1 MIRLKTYNTETQRHG
16 EKQPLIIRQNLLL
29 AGCKQVW
36 AWFCAVLLSFSVP
49 PCLRVSSQ
57 KQSLSVMCLL
67 CGLLLTQQALAAPRL
82 LALEDCLAIASE
94 KNLDIQKAKEYA
106 NYVQGRY
113 VEERAAALPQL
124 GLQAGFG
131 YSKDNSTKALYG
143 AAQLQN
149 SRTVDLSLSQPL
161 YTWGKIGA
169 ALRAAEVGLK
179 TADQQLRLFRQA
191 AFRDVSIAFY
201 DVLLAKELHRLA
213 QENLAQKERH
223 HTEARRKFGIGVA
236 TDYDLLAAEVE
247 LQNARPELIRA
258 ENSIRISRERLRF
271 LLGADQEE
279 LDVVG
284 RMEPRLE
291 QGSGFDE
298 SLRIALDKRPEL
310 ADQKLRIGINQELIT
325 IANADD
331 KPRLDLKGSAGWHQL
346 ELSNPGPTRR
356 SDGPAWNAGVYLTFP
371 FFDGLR
377 SRGRTQQA
385 RSELRTSQLQE
396 QKLRDSIT
404 LELRS
409 AHYRLTEA
417 AEIISALSGTVK
429 QAERLLQMA
438 EKGFEYGVKTRLEV
452 DDAQTNLL
460 RAQSNL
466 ARANRDYL
474 SAQVNLQWAMGV
486 AGE

>member
-1 MIRLKTYNTETQRHG
+1 MTARL
-16 EKQPLIIRQNLLL
+16 LIVFATILLL
-29 AGCKQVW
+29 SG
-36 AWFCAVLLSFSVP
+36 
-49 PCLRVSSQ
+49 
-57 KQSLSVMCLL
+57 
-67 CGLLLTQQALAAPRL
+67 QALATPQL
-82 LALEDCLAIASE
+82 LTLEDCLKIAAD
-94 KNLDIQKAKEYA
+94 KNLNIQKAKEYA

-149 SRTVDLSLSQPL
+149 NRTVDISLSQPL

-191 AFRDVSIAFY
+191 AYRNVSIAFY
-201 DVLLAKELHRLA
+201 DVLLAKELYRLA

-223 HTEARRKFGIGVA
+223 HIEAKRKFEIGVA

-247 LQNARPELIRA
+247 LQNARPDLIRT
-258 ENSIRISRERLRF
+258 ENSIRTSRERLRF
-271 LLGADQEE
+271 LLGADQQ
-279 LDVVG
+279 DVDVAG
-284 RMEPRLE
+284 RIEVKPE
-291 QGSGFDE
+291 QVAGFDE
-298 SLRIALDKRPEL
+298 SLKIALDKRPEL
-310 ADQKLRIGINQELIT
+310 ADQQLRIGINRELVV

-331 KPRLDLKGSAGWHQL
+331 KPRLDLKGAAGWHQL
-346 ELSNPGPTRR
+346 ELSDPGPTRR
-356 SDGPAWNAGVYLTFP
+356 SDGPAWSAGVYLTFP

-385 RSELRTSQLQE
+385 RSDLRASQLQE

-404 LELRS
+404 LELRT
-409 AHYRLTEA
+409 AHYTLAES
-417 AEIISALSGTVK
+417 AEIITALSGTVK
-429 QAERLLQMA
+429 QAQRLLQMA

-474 SAQVNLQWAMGV
+474 AASVNLQWAMGT

>member
-1 MIRLKTYNTETQRHG
+1 MKGRSTALNNSNHPPSI
-16 EKQPLIIRQNLLL
+16 
-29 AGCKQVW
+29 
-36 AWFCAVLLSFSVP
+36 P
-49 PCLRVSSQ
+49 PCQ
-57 KQSLSVMCLL
+57 GGSVMMVLAPSLTREGGGWVACLKNSAIV
-67 CGLLLTQQALAAPRL
+67 LTILMVISATSALAAPQL
-82 LALEDCLAIASE
+82 LTLEDCLKIAAD
-94 KNLDIQKAKEYA
+94 KNLDIQKAREYA

-149 SRTVDLSLSQPL
+149 NRTVDVFLSQPL

-169 ALRAAEVGLK
+169 ALKAAEVGLK

-191 AFRDVSIAFY
+191 AFRDVSISFY

-213 QENLAQKERH
+213 LENLAQKERH
-223 HTEARRKFGIGVA
+223 HTEAKRKFEAGVA

-247 LQNARPELIRA
+247 LQNARPDLIRTQ
-258 ENSIRISRERLRF
+258 NSINVSRERLRF
-271 LLGADQEE
+271 LLGPEQGE

-284 RMEPRLE
+284 RIEVAPE
-291 QGSGFDE
+291 QLPGYVE
-298 SLRIALDKRPEL
+298 SLKTALDKRPEL
-310 ADQKLRIGINQELIT
+310 ADQQLRIRINQELVT

-331 KPRLDLKGSAGWHQL
+331 KPRLDLKGGAGWHQL
-346 ELSNPGPTRR
+346 EVSNPGPVRR
-356 SDGPAWNAGVYLTFP
+356 SDGPAWNAGIYLTFP
-371 FFDGLR
+371 FFDGMR
-377 SRGRTQQA
+377 SRGRTRQA
-385 RSELRTSQLQE
+385 RSDLRTSQLQE

-404 LELRS
+404 LELRT
-409 AHYRLTEA
+409 ARYTLAEA
-417 AEIISALSGTVK
+417 GEIITALSGTVK
-429 QAERLLQMA
+429 QAQRLLQMA

-474 SAQVNLQWAMGV
+474 AARVNLLWSMGV

>member
-1 MIRLKTYNTETQRHG
+1 MTIRL
-16 EKQPLIIRQNLLL
+16 LIVFTTILLL
-29 AGCKQVW
+29 SG
-36 AWFCAVLLSFSVP
+36 
-49 PCLRVSSQ
+49 
-57 KQSLSVMCLL
+57 
-67 CGLLLTQQALAAPRL
+67 QALAAPQL
-82 LALEDCLAIASE
+82 LTLEDCLKIAGD

-131 YSKDNSTKALYG
+131 YSKDDSTKALYG
-143 AAQLQN
+143 ASQMQAN
-149 SRTVDLSLSQPL
+149 RTVDLTLSQPL

-179 TADQQLRLFRQA
+179 TAGQQLRLFRQA

-223 HTEARRKFGIGVA
+223 HTEAKRKFEAGVA

-247 LQNARPELIRA
+247 LQNARPELIRT
-258 ENSIRISRERLRF
+258 ENSIRTNRERLRF
-271 LLGADQEE
+271 LLGADQSEV
-279 LDVVG
+279 DAAG
-284 RMEPRLE
+284 RIEAKPE
-291 QGSGFDE
+291 QVADFDGS
-298 SLRIALDKRPEL
+298 LKIALDKRPEL
-310 ADQKLRIGINQELIT
+310 TNQKLQIGINQELVT
-325 IANADD
+325 IADADD
-331 KPRLDLKGSAGWHQL
+331 KPRLDLKGTAGWHQL
-346 ELSNPGPTRR
+346 EVSNPGPTRQ
-356 SDGPAWNAGVYLTFP
+356 SDGPAWNAGIYLTFP
-371 FFDGLR
+371 FFDGMR

-385 RSELRTSQLQE
+385 RSDLRTSQLQE

-404 LELRS
+404 LELRTARYNLAES
-409 AHYRLTEA
+409 AET
-417 AEIISALSGTVK
+417 ITALSGTVK

-474 SAQVNLQWAMGV
+474 AASVNLRWAMGV

>member
-1 MIRLKTYNTETQRHG
+1 MLRITII
-16 EKQPLIIRQNLLL
+16 LITLLV
-29 AGCKQVW
+29 AG
-36 AWFCAVLLSFSVP
+36 
-49 PCLRVSSQ
+49 
-57 KQSLSVMCLL
+57 
-67 CGLLLTQQALAAPRL
+67 QALAAPQL
-82 LALEDCLAIASE
+82 LTLEDCLKIAAD

-131 YSKDNSTKALYG
+131 YSKDDSTKALYG
-143 AAQLQN
+143 AAQMQN
-149 SRTVDLSLSQPL
+149 SRTVDISLSQPL

-223 HTEARRKFGIGVA
+223 HTEAKRKFEAGVA

-247 LQNARPELIRA
+247 LQNARPELIRT
-258 ENSIRISRERLRF
+258 ENSIRTSRERLRF
-271 LLGADQEE
+271 LLGADQQEI
-279 LDVVG
+279 DVTG
-284 RMEPRLE
+284 RIEANPE
-291 QGSGFDE
+291 QVAGFDE
-298 SLRIALDKRPEL
+298 SLKIALDKRPEL
-310 ADQKLRIGINQELIT
+310 ADQKLRIGINQELVT

-331 KPRLDLKGSAGWHQL
+331 KPRLDLKGAAGWHQL
-346 ELSNPGPTRR
+346 ELSDPGPTRR
-356 SDGPAWNAGVYLTFP
+356 SDGPAWNAGIYLTFP

-385 RSELRTSQLQE
+385 RSDLRTSQLQE

-404 LELRS
+404 LELRT
-409 AHYRLTEA
+409 ARYNLTES
-417 AEIISALSGTVK
+417 AETITALSGTVK

-474 SAQVNLQWAMGV
+474 AASVNLQWAMGV

>member
-1 MIRLKTYNTETQRHG
+1 MTARL
-16 EKQPLIIRQNLLL
+16 LIVFATILLL
-29 AGCKQVW
+29 SG
-36 AWFCAVLLSFSVP
+36 
-49 PCLRVSSQ
+49 
-57 KQSLSVMCLL
+57 
-67 CGLLLTQQALAAPRL
+67 QALATPQL
-82 LALEDCLAIASE
+82 LTLEDCLKIAAD
-94 KNLDIQKAKEYA
+94 KNLNIQKAKEYA

-149 SRTVDLSLSQPL
+149 NRTVDISLSQPL

-223 HTEARRKFGIGVA
+223 HIEAKRKFEAGVA

-247 LQNARPELIRA
+247 LQNARPDLIRTQ
-258 ENSIRISRERLRF
+258 NSINVSRERLRF
-271 LLGADQEE
+271 LLGPEQGE
-279 LDVVG
+279 LDVIG
-284 RMEPRLE
+284 RIESAPE
-291 QGSGFDE
+291 QLPGYAD
-298 SLRIALDKRPEL
+298 SLKIALDKRPEL
-310 ADQKLRIGINQELIT
+310 ADQQLRIGINRELVV

-331 KPRLDLKGSAGWHQL
+331 KPRLDLKGTAGWHQL
-346 ELSNPGPTRR
+346 ELSDPGPTRR
-356 SDGPAWNAGVYLTFP
+356 SDGPAWSAGVYLTFP

-385 RSELRTSQLQE
+385 QSDLRTSQLQE

-404 LELRS
+404 LELRT
-409 AHYRLTEA
+409 AHYTLAES
-417 AEIISALSGTVK
+417 AEIITALSGTVK
-429 QAERLLQMA
+429 QAQRLLQMA

-474 SAQVNLQWAMGV
+474 AASVTLQWAMGV

>member
-1 MIRLKTYNTETQRHG
+1 
-16 EKQPLIIRQNLLL
+16 LLV
-29 AGCKQVW
+29 AG
-36 AWFCAVLLSFSVP
+36 
-49 PCLRVSSQ
+49 
-57 KQSLSVMCLL
+57 
-67 CGLLLTQQALAAPRL
+67 QALAAPKL
-82 LALEDCLAIASE
+82 LTLEECLAIAAD

-106 NYVQGRY
+106 SYVQGRY

-131 YSKDNSTKALYG
+131 YSKDDSTKALYG
-143 AAQLQN
+143 ASQMQAN
-149 SRTVDLSLSQPL
+149 RTVDLSLSQPL

-169 ALRAAEVGLK
+169 ALKAAEVGLK

-223 HTEARRKFGIGVA
+223 HAEAKRKFEAGVA

-247 LQNARPELIRA
+247 LQNARPELIRTD
-258 ENSIRISRERLRF
+258 NQIRNSRERLRF
-271 LLGADQEE
+271 LLGADQAE
-279 LDVVG
+279 LDVTG
-284 RMEPRLE
+284 RIEARPE
-291 QGSGFDE
+291 QTTDFDA
-298 SLRIALDKRPEL
+298 SLKIALDKRPEL
-310 ADQKLRIGINQELIT
+310 ANQQLQIGINQQLVT

-331 KPRLDLKGSAGWHQL
+331 KPRLDLKGTTGWHQL
-346 ELSNPGPTRR
+346 EVSNPGPARQ
-356 SDGPAWNAGVYLTFP
+356 SDGPAWSAGIYLTFP

-377 SRGRTQQA
+377 SRGRTWQA

-396 QKLRDSIT
+396 QKLRDNIA
-404 LELRS
+404 LELRT
-409 AHYRLTEA
+409 ARYTLAEA
-417 AEIISALSGTVK
+417 AEIINALSGTVR

-460 RAQSNL
+460 RAQTNL

-474 SAQVNLQWAMGV
+474 AARTNLSWVMGM
-486 AGE
+486 AGEE

>member
-1 MIRLKTYNTETQRHG
+1 MIRTVFVCLF
-16 EKQPLIIRQNLLL
+16 LIV
-29 AGCKQVW
+29 A
-36 AWFCAVLLSFSVP
+36 S
-49 PCLRVSSQ
+49 
-57 KQSLSVMCLL
+57 
-67 CGLLLTQQALAAPRL
+67 QALAAPRL
-82 LALEDCLAIASE
+82 LTLEDCLAIAAD

-106 NYVQGRY
+106 TYVQGRY

-131 YSKDNSTKALYG
+131 YSKDDSTKALYG
-143 AAQLQN
+143 IAQMQSN
-149 SRTVDLSLSQPL
+149 RTVDLTLSQPL
-161 YTWGKIGA
+161 FTWGKIGA
-169 ALRAAEVGLK
+169 ALKAAEVGLK

-191 AFRDVSIAFY
+191 AYRDVSIAFY
-201 DVLLAKELHRLA
+201 DVLLAKELYRLA

-223 HTEARRKFGIGVA
+223 LLEAKRKFEAGVA

-247 LQNARPELIRA
+247 LQNARPELIRT
-258 ENSIRISRERLRF
+258 ENSIRTSRESLRF
-271 LLGADQEE
+271 LLGADQGEV
-279 LDVVG
+279 DAAG
-284 RMEPRLE
+284 RIEAKPG
-291 QGSGFDE
+291 QVAGFDE
-298 SLRIALDKRPEL
+298 SLRIALESRPEL
-310 ADQKLRIGINQELIT
+310 ADQKLRIGINQELIN

-331 KPRLDLKGSAGWHQL
+331 KPRLDLRGTAGWHQL
-346 ELSNPGPTRR
+346 EVSNPGPVRQ

-404 LELRS
+404 LELRT
-409 AHYRLTEA
+409 AHYTLAEA
-417 AEIISALSGTVK
+417 GEIINALSGTVR
-429 QAERLLQMA
+429 QAERLRQMA

-474 SAQVNLQWAMGV
+474 AAQVKLSWAMGV

>member
-1 MIRLKTYNTETQRHG
+1 MLRITII
-16 EKQPLIIRQNLLL
+16 LITLLV
-29 AGCKQVW
+29 AG
-36 AWFCAVLLSFSVP
+36 
-49 PCLRVSSQ
+49 
-57 KQSLSVMCLL
+57 
-67 CGLLLTQQALAAPRL
+67 QALAAPQL
-82 LALEDCLAIASE
+82 LTLEDCLKIAAD

-131 YSKDNSTKALYG
+131 YSEDDSTKALYG
-143 AAQLQN
+143 AAQMQN
-149 SRTVDLSLSQPL
+149 SRTVDISLSQPL

-223 HTEARRKFGIGVA
+223 HTEAKRKFEAGVA

-247 LQNARPELIRA
+247 LQNARPELIRT
-258 ENSIRISRERLRF
+258 ENSIRTSRERLRF
-271 LLGADQEE
+271 LLGADQQEI
-279 LDVVG
+279 DVTG
-284 RMEPRLE
+284 RIEANPE
-291 QGSGFDE
+291 QVAGFDE
-298 SLRIALDKRPEL
+298 SLKIALDKRPEL
-310 ADQKLRIGINQELIT
+310 ADQKLRIGINQELVT

-331 KPRLDLKGSAGWHQL
+331 KPRLDLKGAAGWHQL
-346 ELSNPGPTRR
+346 ELSDPGPTRR
-356 SDGPAWNAGVYLTFP
+356 SDGPAWNAGIYLTFP

-385 RSELRTSQLQE
+385 RSDLRTSQLQE

-404 LELRS
+404 LELRT
-409 AHYRLTEA
+409 ARYNLTES
-417 AEIISALSGTVK
+417 AETITALSGTVK

-474 SAQVNLQWAMGV
+474 AASVNLQWAMGV

>member
-1 MIRLKTYNTETQRHG
+1 MRGKTKNRYTPKPG
-16 EKQPLIIRQNLLL
+16 I
-29 AGCKQVW
+29 
-36 AWFCAVLLSFSVP
+36 FSFSITI
-49 PCLRVSSQ
+49 
-57 KQSLSVMCLL
+57 K
-67 CGLLLTQQALAAPRL
+67 GLLLSSAYLCVLCGALIWCLSATSALAAPQL
-82 LALEDCLAIASE
+82 LTLDDCLKIAAD

-131 YSKDNSTKALYG
+131 YSKDDSTKALYG
-143 AAQLQN
+143 AAQMQAN
-149 SRTVDLSLSQPL
+149 RTVDLSLSQPL

-169 ALRAAEVGLK
+169 ALKAAEVGLK

-223 HTEARRKFGIGVA
+223 HTEAKRKFEAGVA

-247 LQNARPELIRA
+247 LQNARPELIRT
-258 ENSIRISRERLRF
+258 ENSIRTGRERLRF
-271 LLGADQEE
+271 LLGADQAE
-279 LDVVG
+279 LDVSG
-284 RMEPRLE
+284 KIEAKPE
-291 QGSGFDE
+291 QVSGFDE
-298 SLRIALDKRPEL
+298 SLKIALDQRPEL
-310 ADQKLRIGINQELIT
+310 ANQRLQIGINQELIT

-331 KPRLDLKGSAGWHQL
+331 KPRLDLKGTAGWHQL
-346 ELSNPGPTRR
+346 EVSNPGPTRQ
-356 SDGPAWNAGVYLTFP
+356 SDGPAWNAGIYLTFP
-371 FFDGLR
+371 FFDGMR
-377 SRGRTQQA
+377 SRGKTQQA
-385 RSELRTSQLQE
+385 RSDLRTSQLQE

-404 LELRS
+404 LELRTARYNLAES
-409 AHYRLTEA
+409 AET
-417 AEIISALSGTVK
+417 INALSGTVK

-474 SAQVNLQWAMGV
+474 AASVNLRWAMGI

>member
-1 MIRLKTYNTETQRHG
+1 MLRITII
-16 EKQPLIIRQNLLL
+16 LITLLV
-29 AGCKQVW
+29 AG
-36 AWFCAVLLSFSVP
+36 
-49 PCLRVSSQ
+49 
-57 KQSLSVMCLL
+57 
-67 CGLLLTQQALAAPRL
+67 QALAAPQL
-82 LALEDCLAIASE
+82 LTLEDCLKIAAD

-131 YSKDNSTKALYG
+131 YSKDDSTKALYG
-143 AAQLQN
+143 AAQMQN
-149 SRTVDLSLSQPL
+149 SRTVDISLSQPL

-223 HTEARRKFGIGVA
+223 HTEAKRKFEAGVA

-247 LQNARPELIRA
+247 LQNARPELIRT
-258 ENSIRISRERLRF
+258 ENSIRTSRERLRF
-271 LLGADQEE
+271 LLGADQQEI
-279 LDVVG
+279 DVTG
-284 RMEPRLE
+284 RIEANPE
-291 QGSGFDE
+291 QVAGFDE
-298 SLRIALDKRPEL
+298 SLKIALDKRPEL
-310 ADQKLRIGINQELIT
+310 ADQKLRIGINQELVT

-331 KPRLDLKGSAGWHQL
+331 KPRLDLKGAAGWHQL
-346 ELSNPGPTRR
+346 ELSDPGPTRR
-356 SDGPAWNAGVYLTFP
+356 SDGPAWNAGIYLTFP

-385 RSELRTSQLQE
+385 RSDLRTSQLQE

-404 LELRS
+404 LELRT
-409 AHYRLTEA
+409 ARYNLTES
-417 AEIISALSGTVK
+417 AETITALSGTVK

-474 SAQVNLQWAMGV
+474 AASVNLRWAMGV

>member
-1 MIRLKTYNTETQRHG
+1 MLRIAIV
-16 EKQPLIIRQNLLL
+16 LITLLV
-29 AGCKQVW
+29 AG
-36 AWFCAVLLSFSVP
+36 
-49 PCLRVSSQ
+49 
-57 KQSLSVMCLL
+57 
-67 CGLLLTQQALAAPRL
+67 QALAAPQL
-82 LALEDCLAIASE
+82 LTLEDCLKIASN

-131 YSKDNSTKALYG
+131 YSKDDSTKALYG
-143 AAQLQN
+143 AAQMQN
-149 SRTVDLSLSQPL
+149 SRTVDLTLSQPL
-161 YTWGKIGA
+161 YTWGKINA
-169 ALRAAEVGLK
+169 ALKAAEVGLK

-191 AFRDVSIAFY
+191 AYRDVSIAFY

-223 HTEARRKFGIGVA
+223 HTEAKRKFEAGVA

-247 LQNARPELIRA
+247 LQNARPELIRT
-258 ENSIRISRERLRF
+258 ENSIRTGRERLRF
-271 LLGADQEE
+271 LLGADQPE

-284 RMEPRLE
+284 RIEARPE
-291 QGSGFDE
+291 NATGYDE
-298 SLRIALDKRPEL
+298 SLKTALDKRPEL
-310 ADQKLRIGINQELIT
+310 ADQKLRIGINQELVT

-331 KPRLDLKGSAGWHQL
+331 KPRLDLKGTAGWHQL
-346 ELSNPGPTRR
+346 ELSDPGPTRR
-356 SDGPAWNAGVYLTFP
+356 SDGPAWNAGIYLTFP
-371 FFDGLR
+371 FFDGMR
-377 SRGRTQQA
+377 SRGKTQQA
-385 RSELRTSQLQE
+385 RSDLRTSQLQE

-404 LELRS
+404 LELRT
-409 AHYRLTEA
+409 AHYNLTES
-417 AEIISALSGTVK
+417 AETISALSGTVK

-474 SAQVNLQWAMGV
+474 SARVNLQWAMGV
-486 AGE
+486 VGE

>member
-1 MIRLKTYNTETQRHG
+1 MLRITII
-16 EKQPLIIRQNLLL
+16 LITLLV
-29 AGCKQVW
+29 AG
-36 AWFCAVLLSFSVP
+36 
-49 PCLRVSSQ
+49 
-57 KQSLSVMCLL
+57 
-67 CGLLLTQQALAAPRL
+67 QALAAPQL
-82 LALEDCLAIASE
+82 LTLEDCLKIAAD

-131 YSKDNSTKALYG
+131 YSKDDSTKALYG
-143 AAQLQN
+143 AAQMQAN
-149 SRTVDLSLSQPL
+149 RTVDLSLSQPL

-169 ALRAAEVGLK
+169 ALKAAEVGLK

-223 HTEARRKFGIGVA
+223 HTEARRKFEAGVA

-247 LQNARPELIRA
+247 LQNARPELIRT
-258 ENSIRISRERLRF
+258 ENSIRTSRERLRF
-271 LLGADQEE
+271 LLGADQAE
-279 LDVVG
+279 LDVSG
-284 RMEPRLE
+284 KIEAKPE
-291 QGSGFDE
+291 QVSGFDE
-298 SLRIALDKRPEL
+298 SLKIALDQRPEL
-310 ADQKLRIGINQELIT
+310 ANQKLQIGINQELVT

-331 KPRLDLKGSAGWHQL
+331 KPRLDLKGMAGWHQL
-346 ELSNPGPTRR
+346 EVSNPGPTRQ
-356 SDGPAWNAGVYLTFP
+356 SDGPAWNAGIYLTFP
-371 FFDGLR
+371 FFDGMR

-385 RSELRTSQLQE
+385 RSDLRTSQLQE

-404 LELRS
+404 LELRT
-409 AHYRLTEA
+409 ARYTLTEA
-417 AEIISALSGTVK
+417 GEIITALSGTVK

-474 SAQVNLQWAMGV
+474 TASVNLRWAMGI

>member
-1 MIRLKTYNTETQRHG
+1 MTIRLLTVFIT
-16 EKQPLIIRQNLLL
+16 ILLL
-29 AGCKQVW
+29 SG
-36 AWFCAVLLSFSVP
+36 
-49 PCLRVSSQ
+49 
-57 KQSLSVMCLL
+57 
-67 CGLLLTQQALAAPRL
+67 QALAAPQL
-82 LALEDCLAIASE
+82 LTLEDCLKIAGD

-131 YSKDNSTKALYG
+131 YSKDDSTKALYG
-143 AAQLQN
+143 ASQMQAN
-149 SRTVDLSLSQPL
+149 RTVDLTLSQPL

-201 DVLLAKELHRLA
+201 DVLLAKELYRLA

-223 HTEARRKFGIGVA
+223 HTEAKRKFEAGVA

-247 LQNARPELIRA
+247 LQNARPELIRT
-258 ENSIRISRERLRF
+258 ENNIRTSRERLRF
-271 LLGADQEE
+271 LLGADQSEV
-279 LDVVG
+279 DAAG
-284 RMEPRLE
+284 RIEAKPE
-291 QGSGFDE
+291 QVADFDGS
-298 SLRIALDKRPEL
+298 LKIALDKRPEL
-310 ADQKLRIGINQELIT
+310 TNQKLQIGINQELVT
-325 IANADD
+325 IADADD
-331 KPRLDLKGSAGWHQL
+331 KPRLDLKGTAGWHQL
-346 ELSNPGPTRR
+346 EVSDPGPRRR
-356 SDGPAWNAGVYLTFP
+356 SDGPAWTAGIYLTFP
-371 FFDGLR
+371 FFDGMR

-385 RSELRTSQLQE
+385 RSDLRTSQLQE

-404 LELRS
+404 LELRTARYNLAES
-409 AHYRLTEA
+409 AET
-417 AEIISALSGTVK
+417 ITALSGTVK

-466 ARANRDYL
+466 ARANRDYQAA
-474 SAQVNLQWAMGV
+474 SVNLRWAMGV